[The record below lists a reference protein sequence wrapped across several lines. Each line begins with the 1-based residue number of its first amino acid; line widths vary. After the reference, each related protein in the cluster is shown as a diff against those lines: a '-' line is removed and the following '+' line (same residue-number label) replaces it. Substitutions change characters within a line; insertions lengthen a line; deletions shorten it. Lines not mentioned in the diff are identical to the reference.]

1 MMNTL
6 YVFREWEDDYQLIG
20 TVVLSQGTFHFAY
33 AESYLASTS
42 ARPIS
47 LSLPLQETPFSYAE
61 AAPFFSGLAPEGDM
75 KRLLAESVHSD
86 SCAVMLGRLNHESIG
101 GLLFSTAPSVEDEHA
116 AYLPLEKSDLL
127 RLRDKPRETAFEMS
141 MTSRLSL
148 SGAQSK
154 AGLYYA
160 DGPSGGSWYL
170 PESTAPST
178 HIVKTPQSIF
188 PDQTLNEALC
198 LETARQCGLDTADWM
213 LLPLDTGEPLLA
225 IRRFDRIFIE
235 SPEKHIG
242 GLPVPKRLH
251 QEDFCQASML
261 MPDMKYEPTG
271 GNYVNRCGSIIARA
285 SSNPFG
291 DRAFFLQALYFDYLI
306 GNCDNHLKN
315 HAVCWDESW
324 DTCGLSPLYDITC
337 TTIYPNIDREMGVSL
352 CASRRIDEVAPED
365 IARTSQAIGVPRKLG
380 IDLYREL
387 YATFPKALD
396 SAANRLAHAGFEHV
410 EHLIEHIK
418 GELDNKVQL

>member
-1 MMNTL
+1 
-6 YVFREWEDDYQLIG
+6 
-20 TVVLSQGTFHFAY
+20 
-33 AESYLASTS
+33 
-42 ARPIS
+42 
-47 LSLPLQETPFSYAE
+47 
-61 AAPFFSGLAPEGDM
+61 
-75 KRLLAESVHSD
+75 
-86 SCAVMLGRLNHESIG
+86 
-101 GLLFSTAPSVEDEHA
+101 
-116 AYLPLEKSDLL
+116 
-127 RLRDKPRETAFEMS
+127 
-141 MTSRLSL
+141 
-148 SGAQSK
+148 
-154 AGLYYA
+154 
-160 DGPSGGSWYL
+160 
-170 PESTAPST
+170 
-178 HIVKTPQSIF
+178 
-188 PDQTLNEALC
+188 
-198 LETARQCGLDTADWM
+198 
-213 LLPLDTGEPLLA
+213 
-225 IRRFDRIFIE
+225 
-235 SPEKHIG
+235 
-242 GLPVPKRLH
+242 
-251 QEDFCQASML
+251 ML

-315 HAVCWDESW
+315 HAVCWNESW
-324 DTCGLSPLYDITC
+324 DACELSPLYDITC